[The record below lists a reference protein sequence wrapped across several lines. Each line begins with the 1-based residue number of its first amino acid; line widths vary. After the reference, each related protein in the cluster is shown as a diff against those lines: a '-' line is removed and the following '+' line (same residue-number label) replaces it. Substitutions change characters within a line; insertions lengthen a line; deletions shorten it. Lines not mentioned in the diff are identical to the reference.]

1 MSQESHINY
10 NPALTVK
17 ANAKKNGVSEA
28 AIRYYIKVNH
38 IDRRYDRTLNIIE
51 DCRKYRKKKPNAT
64 PIELHKKTHHSL
76 STIYA
81 YWEYISTEKE
91 FSNFDSEKAKKRNIR
106 QGNNYYA
113 THPSVTQD
121 LLSVE
126 FFNDRILEPFCGGG
140 SMADVIKKNGYEV
153 EAYDVIDRG
162 YGKQGD
168 FFQVDFPI
176 GEYDIISNPPYDDSL
191 IRIIKRCLEICKDKV
206 AMLLPMLYL
215 SGKAR
220 YDEVF
225 KTNPPVR
232 VYIYSERINIAK
244 NGDFETYG
252 DSGANK
258 TIYGW
263 FVWEK
268 GYKGTTQLKWLKNN
282 KASEKA
288 LANNVRLRQ
297 QIKGLIE
304 EEHKNTVLIEENKA
318 HVLYPTKQ
326 DLFNRE
332 PECYDASKSLC
343 YAFRR
348 REDLHKDIFIPFGNM
363 NGGFPFSIN
372 GVKFFT
378 SESAY
383 ICGLFSDG
391 SKEHQRIQ
399 CKLIAETNGYQAKK
413 SIRGKNSDI
422 GRADWNEFNIDW
434 MLYVI
439 WCKVQDNADF
449 RELLISVPEDVIIIE
464 NSTYHKIQNPD
475 TAAFWGCR
483 NAKQYE
489 FYSLYNRYVKQMQ
502 ISNNKRR
509 EQIIKE
515 RMNDFCNIGSFI
527 GNNAMGKILMIVK
540 RCLHEET
547 VPDINFD
554 LLNRKDIHL
563 LGNRLSF

>member
-17 ANAKKNGVSEA
+17 ANAKKNGVTEA
-28 AIRYYIKVNH
+28 AVRYYIKVNH
-38 IDRRYDRTLNIIE
+38 LDRRFDRKLNIVD
-51 DCRKYRKKKPNAT
+51 DCRKYLKKHPDAT
-64 PIELHKKTHHSL
+64 KTKLQQKTGHSL
-76 STIYA
+76 STIRQ
-81 YWEYISTEKE
+81 YWEYITTEKE
-91 FSNFDSEKAKKRNIR
+91 LIDFDSEKAKKRLLR

-121 LLSVE
+121 LLSAE

-153 EAYDVIDRG
+153 EAYDIIDRG

-168 FFQVDFPI
+168 FFQIDFPI

-191 IRIIKRCLEICKDKV
+191 IRIINRCLEICKDKV

-244 NGDFETYG
+244 NGDFNKYG

-268 GYKGTTQLKWLKNN
+268 GYKGATQLKWLKNN

-297 QIKGLIE
+297 VIKGLIE
-304 EEHKNTVLIEENKA
+304 EEQNNTVLIEENKA
-318 HVLYPTKQ
+318 HILYPTKQ
-326 DLFNRE
+326 DLFKKE

-399 CKLIAETNGYQAKK
+399 RKLIAETNGYQAKK

-439 WCKVQDNADF
+439 WCKVQDNTEF
-449 RELLISVPEDVIIIE
+449 RELLMSVPEDVLIIE

-502 ISNNKRR
+502 INNSKRR
-509 EQIIKE
+509 EQIVKE
-515 RMNDFCNIGSFI
+515 RMNDFCNIGTFI
-527 GNNAMGKILMIVK
+527 GNNAMGKILMITK
-540 RCLHEET
+540 RCLHEGT